1 MYILKEF
8 NVDDMWGEKDAKIN
22 FNDDVNFL
30 IGENSSGKTTII
42 YLLASLLNLDED
54 KIRKF
59 DFNNCKL
66 VLQGFVAQRLEMQS
80 APN

>member
-8 NVDDMWGEKDAKIN
+8 YVDDLWAEKTAKIF

-42 YLLASLLNLDED
+42 YLLASILNLDED

-66 VLQGFVAQRLEMQS
+66 ILEQKIILI
-80 APN
+80 NV